1 MGLSRGSFCDPL
13 CLRHIPVTSF
23 VLSAPPSR
31 IVIHYSVSHLV
42 RTNFITD
49 FVRFIG
55 RLWQVFCTINQ
66 DSKNIAHIP
75 RFSIDNLKK
84 NLEYYCTDGS
94 KVSPL
99 SKVPPPPP
107 KKNFSKI
114 RSYQSPTLKF
124 QYFWSKWG
132 LSLCS
137 DRPNFIFNRPK
148 IIFQYSL
155 NYVKFCSYQWECGQP
170 LCWNYVLKNRIE
182 PIWNK
187 FRPIWK

>member
-1 MGLSRGSFCDPL
+1 MFAGHPCHLFCTE
-13 CLRHIPVTSF
+13 C
-23 VLSAPPSR
+23 PPSR
-31 IVIHYSVSHLV
+31 IVIHYSVSHSV

-84 NLEYYCTDGS
+84 LRNITVLMQVKS
-94 KVSPL
+94 H
-99 SKVPPPPP
+99 PPP
-107 KKNFSKI
+107 KFSKI

-155 NYVKFCSYQWECGQP
+155 NYFKFCSYQWECGQSLLELFSYQWECGQP

-182 PIWNK
+182 PIWKQN
-187 FRPIWK
+187 WA